1 MHALQ
6 ILQRPSGHATP
17 ALCHP
22 IPPNPSAVLLPQV
35 IVVAACNSFLP
46 RRLNYSETGENES
59 NFTSFDTDFLGSCHG
74 AIRHDSALFSYR
86 IIDYSGLGRPS
97 CSLLAERM
105 TFPSGVSL
113 ARSSKKL

>member
-1 MHALQ
+1 
-6 ILQRPSGHATP
+6 ILRPSRHATP

-35 IVVAACNSFLP
+35 TVVAACNSFLP

-74 AIRHDSALFSYR
+74 AIRNDSALFNYR
-86 IIDYSGLGRPS
+86 ITDYSLT
-97 CSLLAERM
+97 AIEI
-105 TFPSGVSL
+105 
-113 ARSSKKL
+113 RSRICCPNQNFCGTRVFGSSFSALF